1 MRRWPSA
8 SAFTRFLGNGLSVDS
23 CVLSMIEP
31 QLNGTSVAGFATGFS
46 RGGSQS
52 RPFPLGVSAGVEGRG
67 VNVAVFAPAHT
78 GLTVHFRTSGGQWS
92 SVPLTDFTDGIHHGL
107 VPGLEAGCLY
117 GLWPQGYPLRGSLS
131 ESQLLLDPYG
141 RAIET
146 VRTESSTNYW
156 SAVVEPDFDWGASSR
171 PDIPLRDTVVY
182 ETHVK
187 GLTIAH
193 PDIPEELRGTYAGLA
208 HPVMIEHLTA
218 LGVTAVELLPVH
230 FHLDELHLRELG
242 LTNYWGYNTLGY
254 FALQPDY
261 ATEAARRAGPK
272 AVQDEFKGMVRLLH
286 EAGLE
291 VILDVVYNHTAE
303 GGADQ
308 PALSWRGLGER
319 EYYRHNS
326 DGSYQDTTGCGN
338 TLDFS
343 QPWVVQFALDSLRYW
358 VGEFQIDGFR
368 FDLAVA
374 LARDTD
380 NSFNSRHAFLVA
392 ARADPALSGVKLF
405 AEPWDVG
412 PDGWQTGR
420 FPVGWADWNDKF
432 RDTVKDFWLADAASM
447 HDGGGAG
454 SVAHIAGCLAG
465 SGDVFAPSG
474 RSPLASLNYVTAH
487 DGFTLADLT
496 AYNEK
501 HNEANGEHNRD
512 GHSDNRSWN
521 HGTEGVTDDASILQ
535 TRDQTA
541 RNLMATLLLSLGI
554 PMISAGDELGRSQQG
569 NNNAYCQ
576 DNEVTWVDWTRN
588 DRQRKMFHTTRSL
601 LKIRREFLAH
611 QPYSYPARGESSYLL
626 WFNAD
631 GQPMTQEQ
639 WGSDRVV
646 QLLLGSPD
654 GILDGL
660 IVINGSLRDIDVVL
674 PPPSALREFGLSEDD
689 VLLFD
694 RRFSTAAHDSRRGT
708 VTAGG
713 HCDHVGAN
721 TVTVYR
727 GRG

>member
-1 MRRWPSA
+1 MIDPQLDSA
-8 SAFTRFLGNGLSVDS
+8 SVTSPPGAFV
-23 CVLSMIEP
+23 
-31 QLNGTSVAGFATGFS
+31 
-46 RGGSQS
+46 RGMHRS
-52 RPFPLGVSAGVEGRG
+52 RPFPLGVTAGSDGRAA
-67 VNVAVFAPAHT
+67 NVAVFAPAQT
-78 GLTVHFRTSGGQWS
+78 GLTVHFRSEDGRWN
-92 SVPLTDFTDGIHHGL
+92 SVPLTDFTDGVHHGL
-107 VPGLEAGCLY
+107 VPELEAGCLY
-117 GLWPQGYPLRGSLS
+117 GVWPQGRSLHGAP
-131 ESQLLLDPYG
+131 EKSQLLLDPYG
-141 RAIET
+141 RSIET
-146 VRTESSTNYW
+146 IPTDTGMQYW
-156 SAVVEPDFDWGASSR
+156 SAVVDPSFDWGNSSN
-171 PDIPLRDTVVY
+171 PGIPLRDTVIY
-182 ETHVK
+182 EAHVK
-187 GLTIAH
+187 GLTVAH

-230 FHLDELHLRELG
+230 FHIDEPHLRSLG
-242 LTNYWGYNTLGY
+242 LSNYWGYNTLGY
-254 FALQPDY
+254 FALQPEY

-272 AVQDEFKGMVRLLH
+272 GVQDEFKGMVRLLH

-308 PALSWRGLGER
+308 PALSWRGLGEQ
-319 EYYRHNS
+319 EYYRHHQ
-326 DGSYQDTTGCGN
+326 DGSYVDTTGCGN

-343 QPWVVQFALDSLRYW
+343 QPWVVQLALDSLRYW
-358 VGEFQIDGFR
+358 VEEFRIDGFR
-368 FDLAVA
+368 FDLAVT
-374 LARDTD
+374 LARDASNRFD
-380 NSFNSRHAFLVA
+380 PRHAFLVA
-392 ARADPALSGVKLF
+392 ARADPSLSGVKLF

-420 FPVGWADWNDKF
+420 FPVGWADWNDRF

-465 SGDVFAPSG
+465 SADVFAPSG
-474 RSPLASLNYVTAH
+474 RSPLASLNFVTSH

-496 AYNEK
+496 AYNGK

-521 HGTEGVTDDASILQ
+521 HGVEGATEDAAILR

-554 PMISAGDELGRSQQG
+554 PMITAGDELGRSQRG

-576 DNEVTWVDWTRN
+576 DNEIAWLDWTRSN
-588 DRQRKMFHTTRSL
+588 RQRKMFHTTRSL

-611 QPYSYPARGESSYLL
+611 QPYSYPAQGDSSYLL
-626 WFNAD
+626 WFNAE
-631 GQPMTQEQ
+631 GQPMTQDQ
-639 WGSDRVV
+639 WGSARVV
-646 QLLLGSPD
+646 QLLLGSPN

-660 IVINGSLRDIDVVL
+660 IVINGGLKNVDVVL
-674 PPPSALREFGLSEDD
+674 PHPAALREFGLSEDD

-694 RRFSTAAHDSRRGT
+694 RRFSTAVTDARRGR
-708 VTAGG
+708 VTEGG
-713 HCDHVGAN
+713 QQDHVEAN

-727 GRG
+727 GLG